1 MDINHIRHIT
11 IHRRN
16 LLPPALGHFVVLV
29 IARNHKRAS
38 L

>member
-1 MDINHIRHIT
+1 MDINHIRRLT
-11 IHRRN
+11 MHRRN

-29 IARNHKRAS
+29 IARNYIRAS